1 MSAARSHSF
10 REDTYLVSNL
20 KPSEQ
25 KSLQNLRQSLQTSTT
40 NTPSIWGIPLLDDDE
55 KSDVILLKFLRA
67 RDFRVQDS
75 LQMLLKCL
83 QWRSDFGADGILDE
97 ELGFKE
103 IEGVVAY
110 MQGYCL
116 LINIVIMCMFSL
128 LSSWNL

>member
-1 MSAARSHSF
+1 M
-10 REDTYLVSNL
+10 
-20 KPSEQ
+20 
-25 KSLQNLRQSLQTSTT
+25 
-40 NTPSIWGIPLLDDDE
+40 DDDE

-75 LQMLLKCL
+75 LTMLLKCL
-83 QWRSDFGADGILDE
+83 QWRSDFGADGIPDE